1 MLAYTEKLSSFFWIL
16 EYENSHNNIIY
27 VYIYFWGP
35 LEKNRGPF
43 EVLLNLHT
51 AVAHSRLFLKNVR
64 EESDM

>member
-1 MLAYTEKLSSFFWIL
+1 MLKIVLFFWIL
-16 EYENSHNNIIY
+16 EYENSHTYIIY

-35 LEKNRGPF
+35 LEKNRDPF

-51 AVAHSRLFLKNVR
+51 AVAWSRLFLKNVR